1 MISKFFIERPVLSN
15 VIAILMIL
23 IGGVCLFRL
32 AVAQYPDVVPPTVQ
46 VTTRYPGASAKTV
59 INTVALPIEQQV
71 NGVEDMLYM
80 QSYSGADG
88 TYSLTVTFKIGTDL
102 NFAQVLVQNRVSSAL
117 SQLPQSVQN
126 QGVTVQKKSTA
137 ILLFVTLTSP
147 NSTYDSL
154 FLSNYATINIRDE
167 LSRLPGVG
175 NVTVFGAGQYSMRV
189 WLDPNKLQVR
199 GLMPA
204 DVISAIQQ
212 QSQQVTAGQVGAPPT
227 PAGQAFQY
235 TLNVNGRLDDASEFE
250 NVIVKT
256 GSNGDVTRVRDV
268 GWVELGAQTYSQI
281 FSLNNKPSVG
291 IGVFQSPG
299 ANALEVQK
307 AVEAKMAALAK
318 SFPQDIKYDTPF
330 DTTKFV
336 SESIKEVYKTLIEAG
351 LLVLIVILI
360 FLQDWRAMLVPAT
373 TVPVTII
380 GAFAAMAALGFTVN
394 ISTLF
399 AIVLAIGIVVD
410 DAIVV
415 VEGAAHNIEKGMS
428 GHDAAIAAM
437 DSLFAPIVG
446 ITLVLISVF
455 LPSAFLPGLTGK
467 MYSQFALV
475 IAATALLSAI
485 NAATLKPTQCAL
497 WLRRPVPPEQRNFFY
512 RGFNAVYDRVER
524 GYARLIGGLVA
535 HSGVSVMAAL
545 ILIGIAGYGLSRVPT
560 GFIPIED
567 QGYLLVAVQLP
578 DGASLDRTQRVLN
591 QVSDIA
597 GKTAGVDQV
606 ISIAGISALD
616 NSSSLANA
624 GVAYLIL
631 KEWSARGQGQDLRS
645 LFVGLNEK
653 MSEIPEAR
661 ILVIPPPPIQ
671 GIGNAAGFAMQV
683 QLRDGNSDFGKL
695 QAIAG
700 AIVANAQTQSALQR
714 VSSPFRSM
722 VPQFD
727 VEVDRVKTQTLHV
740 TTDQIFSTLSSYM
753 GSTYVNQFNKFG
765 RTFQVYAQA
774 DAQFRLTPRDIEKLM
789 VRNSQ
794 GDMIPLGTV
803 ATITP
808 SIGPS
813 LISLYNLYPTAT
825 IIGLP
830 ATGYSSGQSMALME
844 EIAAKTLPPGTG
856 FEWTAMSY
864 QEKVVGGQI
873 YWAFGLALLLV
884 YLVLAGQYESWYAPV
899 SVILAVPLSLLGP
912 MAVLTALRIENN
924 LYTQIGIILL
934 IALSAKNAIL
944 IVEVALELHVRERK
958 PLLQSAVEAA
968 RARFRPILMTSF
980 AFILGVVPLVLAT
993 GAGASARKSIGI
1005 TVFSGMIASTC
1016 LAVLFVPTFFV
1027 VVQRF
1032 ENWLGERKAKKA
1044 GAAVSQAAP
1053 RARRLPLASQFKRRL
1068 KARQRRHAFRPDVPG
1083 IHVFPSFR
1091 ARKTWMGPGRDA
1103 GHEVRITGY
1112 ICAASF
1118 RSRLIEVSS
1127 DCSDS
1132 GLSARGSGKFGGKF
1146 TGAASGPPSTWTK
1159 RPCKTSSRRPMVQR
1173 TTQ

>member
-15 VIAILMIL
+15 VIAILMVL

-59 INTVALPIEQQV
+59 IDTVALPIEQQV

-117 SQLPQSVQN
+117 SQLPQAVQN

-147 NSTYDSL
+147 NATYDSL

-199 GLMPA
+199 GLMPQ
-204 DVISAIQQ
+204 DVIQAIQQ

-227 PAGQAFQY
+227 PPGQAFQY
-235 TLNVNGRLDDASEFE
+235 TLNVNGRLDDTSQFE
-250 NVIVKT
+250 DIILKT
-256 GSNGDVTRVRDV
+256 GNNGDVTRVRDV
-268 GWVELGAQTYSQI
+268 GHVELGAQTYSQM
-281 FSLNNKPSVG
+281 FSLNRKPATG

-299 ANALEVQK
+299 ANALEVEH
-307 AVEAKMAALAK
+307 AVEKKMVELAK
-318 SFPQDIKYDTPF
+318 AFPQDVKYDTPF

-336 SESIKEVYKTLIEAG
+336 SASIDEVYKTLIEAG
-351 LLVLIVILI
+351 LLVLVVILI

-380 GAFAAMAALGFTVN
+380 GAFAAMAALGFTIN

-428 GHDAAIAAM
+428 GHDAAIKAM
-437 DSLFAPIVG
+437 DELFAPIIG

-455 LPSAFLPGLTGK
+455 LPSAFLPGLTGR

-497 WLRRPVPPEQRNFFY
+497 WLRRPAPPEQRNFFY
-512 RGFNAVYDRVER
+512 RGFNSVYNRLEG
-524 GYARLIGGLVA
+524 GYGRLMVRMTN
-535 HSGVSVMAAL
+535 HSGFCVILAL
-545 ILIGIAGYGLSRVPT
+545 ILIGVSGYGLSRVPT

-578 DGASLDRTQRVLN
+578 DGAALDRTQNVLG
-591 QVSDIA
+591 QVGEIA
-597 GKTAGVDQV
+597 SKVPGVDQV

-631 KEWSARGQGQDLRS
+631 KEWSERGAGQDLRS

-653 MSEIPEAR
+653 LSVIPEAR
-661 ILVIPPPPIQ
+661 ILVVPPPPIQ

-683 QLRDGNSDFGKL
+683 QLRDGNADFGKL
-695 QAIAG
+695 QAITST
-700 AIVANAQTQSALQR
+700 IVADAQTQSALQR
-714 VSSPFRSM
+714 VSSSFRSM

-727 VEVDRVKTQTLHV
+727 VEVDRIKTQTLHV
-740 TTDQIFSTLSSYM
+740 TTDQIFSTLSSYL
-753 GSTYVNQFNKFG
+753 GSSFVNQFTKFG

-774 DAQFRLTPRDIEKLM
+774 DAVYRLTARDIQNMM

-794 GDMIPLGTV
+794 GDMVPLGTV
-803 ATITP
+803 ATIKP
-808 SIGPS
+808 SVGPS
-813 LISLYNLYPTAT
+813 LISLYNLYPSAT
-825 IIGLP
+825 VIGLP
-830 ATGYSSGQSMALME
+830 AAGYSSGQSMALME

-856 FEWTAMSY
+856 YEWTAMSY
-864 QEKVVGGQI
+864 QEKAVGGQI

-884 YLVLAGQYESWYAPV
+884 YLVLAGQYESWYAPI

-912 MAVLTALRIENN
+912 MLVLSGLRIDNN

-944 IVEVALELHVRERK
+944 IVEVALELHGRDGK
-958 PLLQSAVEAA
+958 PLLESAVTAA

-993 GAGASARKSIGI
+993 GAGANARKSIGI
-1005 TVFSGMIASTC
+1005 TVFSGMLASTC
-1016 LAVLFVPTFFV
+1016 LAVLFVPVFFV

-1032 ENWLGERKAKKA
+1032 ENWLKQRKQ
-1044 GAAVSQAAP
+1044 AAV
-1053 RARRLPLASQFKRRL
+1053 K
-1068 KARQRRHAFRPDVPG
+1068 
-1083 IHVFPSFR
+1083 
-1091 ARKTWMGPGRDA
+1091 
-1103 GHEVRITGY
+1103 
-1112 ICAASF
+1112 
-1118 RSRLIEVSS
+1118 S
-1127 DCSDS
+1127 DQP
-1132 GLSARGSGKFGGKF
+1132 A
-1146 TGAASGPPSTWTK
+1146 
-1159 RPCKTSSRRPMVQR
+1159 
-1173 TTQ
+1173 